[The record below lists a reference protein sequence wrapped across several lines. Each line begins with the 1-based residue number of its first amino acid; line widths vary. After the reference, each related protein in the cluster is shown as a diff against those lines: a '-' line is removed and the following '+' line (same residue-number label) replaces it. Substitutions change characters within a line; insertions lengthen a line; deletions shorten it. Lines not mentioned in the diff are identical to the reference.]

1 VPQLP
6 FAKAAAKAAAHLSRI
21 DPDLGRVIKA
31 TGPVLLVPD
40 EARTPFYALLR
51 AIAHQQLSGR
61 AAETIM
67 GRFHELFPNV
77 PHPAPDQVLA
87 LEDTI
92 LRGVGFSRPKIKY
105 IKDLAARALA
115 GHVPTHDEIHTLSDE
130 QLIERLT
137 EIKGIGQWTVEMLL
151 IFKLGRM
158 DVLPIHDLG
167 IQKGFMITYR
177 KRRLPKPET
186 ILKFGERW
194 RPYRTIASWYL
205 WRAVDLAANKENKW
219 WEQV

>member
-1 VPQLP
+1 LKTP
-6 FAKAAAKAAAHLSRI
+6 FAKAAEKAAAHLAKI

-31 TGPVLLVPD
+31 TGPVLLAPD
-40 EARTPFYALLR
+40 EERTPFYALLR

-67 GRFHELFPNV
+67 GRFHNLFPNV
-77 PHPAPDQVLA
+77 LHPAPEQVLA
-87 LEDTI
+87 VEDTI

-115 GHVPTHDEIHTLSDE
+115 GTVPNHDEVLTLADE
-130 QLIERLT
+130 VLIERLT
-137 EIKGIGQWTVEMLL
+137 EIKGIGRWTVEMLL

-177 KRRLPKPET
+177 KRRMPKPEA
-186 ILKFGERW
+186 ILKYGERW

-205 WRAVDLAANKENKW
+205 WRAVDLAANKDNKW

>member
-1 VPQLP
+1 MTP
-6 FAKAAAKAAAHLSRI
+6 FSKAAQKAAAHLAKI
-21 DPDLGRVIKA
+21 DPDLARVIKA
-31 TGPVLLVPD
+31 TGPVLLEPD
-40 EARTPFYALLR
+40 EERTPFYALLR

-61 AAETIM
+61 AAESIM
-67 GRFHELFPNV
+67 GRFHALFPNV
-77 PHPAPDQVLA
+77 AHPAPEQVLA
-87 LEDTI
+87 VEDLV

-105 IKDLAARALA
+105 IKDLAARAAA
-115 GHVPTHDEIHTLSDE
+115 GLVPSHDEVLQLSNE

-158 DVLPIHDLG
+158 DVLPVDDLG

-177 KRRLPKPET
+177 KRRLPKPEI
-186 ILKFGERW
+186 ILKYGERW

-205 WRAVDLAANKENKW
+205 WRAVDLAANKQNKW

>member
-1 VPQLP
+1 MPQTP
-6 FAKAAAKAAAHLSRI
+6 FAKSAAKAAAHLSKI

-67 GRFHELFPNV
+67 GRFHDLFPNV
-77 PHPAPDQVLA
+77 PHPTPEQVLA
-87 LEDTI
+87 VEDLV
-92 LRGVGFSRPKIKY
+92 LRGVGFSRPKISY
-105 IKDLAARALA
+105 IKDLATRALTGA
-115 GHVPTHDEIHTLSDE
+115 VPTHDEILDLSDE
-130 QLIERLT
+130 ELIERLT
-137 EIKGIGQWTVEMLL
+137 AIKGIGRWTVEMLL

-177 KRRLPKPET
+177 KRKLPKPET

-205 WRAVDLAANKENKW
+205 WRAVDLAANKDRKW
-219 WEQV
+219 WEEV

>member
-1 VPQLP
+1 MTP
-6 FAKAAAKAAAHLSRI
+6 FSKAAAKAAAHLTKI
-21 DPDLGRVIKA
+21 DSELGRVIKA
-31 TGPVLLVPD
+31 TGPVMLVPD

-67 GRFHELFPNV
+67 GRFHNLFPDV
-77 PHPAPDQVLA
+77 PHPSPEQVLA
-87 LEDTI
+87 LEDLA

-105 IKDLAARALA
+105 IKDLAARAA
-115 GHVPTHDEIHTLSDE
+115 SGTVPGHDEIVALGDE
-130 QLIERLT
+130 ELIARLT
-137 EIKGIGQWTVEMLL
+137 EIKGIGRWTVEMLL

-167 IQKGFMITYR
+167 IQKGFMITYG
-177 KRRLPKPET
+177 KRRMPKPEA
-186 ILKFGERW
+186 ILKYGERW

-205 WRAVDLAANKENKW
+205 WRAVDLAAKKDVKW
-219 WEQV
+219 WEKV

>member
-1 VPQLP
+1 MTP
-6 FAKAAAKAAAHLSRI
+6 FQKAAKRAAAHLSKI

-40 EARTPFYALLR
+40 EERTPFYALLR

-67 GRFHELFPNV
+67 GRFHNLFPNV
-77 PHPAPDQVLA
+77 THPTAEQVLA
-87 LEDTI
+87 VEDLI
-92 LRGVGFSRPKIKY
+92 LRGVGFSRPKIRY
-105 IKDLAARALA
+105 IKDLAARATNGL
-115 GHVPTHDEIHTLSDE
+115 VPTHDEVLKLSDQE
-130 QLIERLT
+130 LIDRLT

-158 DVLPIHDLG
+158 DVLPIDDLG

-177 KRRLPKPET
+177 KRKMPKPEA
-186 ILKFGERW
+186 ILKYGERW
-194 RPYRTIASWYL
+194 RPYRTIAAWYL
-205 WRAVDLAANKENKW
+205 WRAVDLAANKDNKW

>member
-1 VPQLP
+1 MTP
-6 FAKAAAKAAAHLSRI
+6 FAKSAAKAAAHLSKI

-67 GRFHELFPNV
+67 GRFHNLFPNI
-77 PHPAPDQVLA
+77 PHPEPDQVLA
-87 LEDTI
+87 LEDTT

-115 GHVPTHDEIHTLSDE
+115 GHVPSHDEIHTLTDE

-137 EIKGIGQWTVEMLL
+137 EIKGIGRWTVEMLL

-186 ILKFGERW
+186 ILKYGEKW

-205 WRAVDLAANKENKW
+205 WRAVDLAANKNNKW

>member
-1 VPQLP
+1 MAQTP
-6 FAKAAAKAAAHLSRI
+6 FAKAAAIAAAHLSKI

-67 GRFHELFPNV
+67 GRFHNLFPNV
-77 PHPAPDQVLA
+77 PHPAPEQVVT
-87 LEDTI
+87 LEDAV

-105 IKDLAARALA
+105 IKDLAARAIS
-115 GHVPTHDEIHTLSDE
+115 GHVPTHDEVITFGDE
-130 QLIERLT
+130 ELIERLT
-137 EIKGIGQWTVEMLL
+137 EIKGIGRWTVEMLL

-177 KRRLPKPET
+177 KRRMPTPEA
-186 ILKFGERW
+186 ILKYGEKW

-205 WRAVDLAANKENKW
+205 WRAVDLAANKDNKW

>member
-1 VPQLP
+1 MTS
-6 FAKAAAKAAAHLSRI
+6 FAKAAEKAATHLAKI

-67 GRFHELFPNV
+67 GRFHDLFPNV
-77 PHPAPDQVLA
+77 AHPTPEQVLA
-87 LEDTI
+87 LEDLA

-105 IKDLAARALA
+105 IKDLAARAIA
-115 GHVPTHDEIHTLSDE
+115 GIVPNHDEVLRLDDE
-130 QLIERLT
+130 ELIERLT
-137 EIKGIGQWTVEMLL
+137 QIKGIGRWTVEMLL

-167 IQKGFMITYR
+167 IQKGFVITYR

-205 WRAVDLAANKENKW
+205 WRAVDLAANKDNKW

>member
-1 VPQLP
+1 MTP
-6 FAKAAAKAAAHLSRI
+6 FQKAAQKAAAHLAKI

-31 TGPVLLVPD
+31 TGPVLLVPN
-40 EARTPFYALLR
+40 EERTPFYALLR

-67 GRFHELFPNV
+67 GRFHNLFPNV
-77 PHPAPDQVLA
+77 PHPAPEQVLA
-87 LEDTI
+87 VEDLV
-92 LRGVGFSRPKIKY
+92 LRGVGFSRPKIRY
-105 IKDLAARALA
+105 IKDLAARAA
-115 GHVPTHDEIHTLSDE
+115 GGLVPTHDEVLKLSDQE
-130 QLIERLT
+130 LIDRLT

-186 ILKFGERW
+186 ILKYGERW
-194 RPYRTIASWYL
+194 RPYRTIAAWYL
-205 WRAVDLAANKENKW
+205 WRAVDLAANKDNKW

>member
-1 VPQLP
+1 MTP
-6 FAKAAAKAAAHLSRI
+6 FSKAAEKAAAHLAKI

-67 GRFHELFPNV
+67 GRFHALFPDV
-77 PHPAPDQVLA
+77 PHPTPEQVLA
-87 LEDTI
+87 VEDLV

-105 IKDLAARALA
+105 IKDLAERAASGL
-115 GHVPTHDEIHTLSDE
+115 VPNHDEVLTLDDE
-130 QLIERLT
+130 VLIERLT
-137 EIKGIGQWTVEMLL
+137 EIKGIGRWTVEMLL

-177 KRRLPKPET
+177 KRKMPKPET

-194 RPYRTIASWYL
+194 RPYRTIAAWYL
-205 WRAVDLAANKENKW
+205 WRAVDLAANKNVKW

>member
-1 VPQLP
+1 MSQTP
-6 FAKAAAKAAAHLSRI
+6 FSRAAAKAARHLSKI

-40 EARTPFYALLR
+40 EARPPFYALLR

-67 GRFHELFPNV
+67 GRFHNLFPDV
-77 PHPAPDQVLA
+77 AHPTPDQVLA
-87 LEDTI
+87 VEDLV
-92 LRGVGFSRPKIKY
+92 LRGVGFSRPKIRY

-115 GHVPTHDEIHTLSDE
+115 GSVPTHDEVLKLADE
-130 QLIERLT
+130 ELIERLT
-137 EIKGIGQWTVEMLL
+137 AIKGIGRWTVEMLL

-167 IQKGFMITYR
+167 IQKGFMVTYR
-177 KRRLPKPET
+177 KRRLPRPET
-186 ILKFGERW
+186 ILKYGDRW

-205 WRAVDLAANKENKW
+205 WRAVDLAANIDRKW
-219 WEQV
+219 WEAV

>member
-1 VPQLP
+1 VNESFFESAQ
-6 FAKAAAKAAAHLSRI
+6 KAAAHLAKI
-21 DPDLGRVIKA
+21 DPDLARVIKA
-31 TGPVLLVPD
+31 TGPVLLEPD
-40 EARTPFYALLR
+40 EERTPFYALLR

-61 AAETIM
+61 AAESIM
-67 GRFHELFPNV
+67 GRFHALFPNV
-77 PHPAPDQVLA
+77 AHPAPEQVLA
-87 LEDTI
+87 VEDLV

-105 IKDLAARALA
+105 IKDLAARAAA
-115 GHVPTHDEIHTLSDE
+115 GLVPSHDEVLQLTNE

-158 DVLPIHDLG
+158 DVLPVDDLG

-177 KRRLPKPET
+177 RRRLPKPET
-186 ILKFGERW
+186 ILKYGERW

-205 WRAVDLAANKENKW
+205 WRAVDLAANKDNKW